1 MSGIDYSKWDHL
13 DEYSDDEDE
22 QQDQGSSPQVTQLDA
37 PSRVTFGGGS
47 AEITAQSTAPNTSS
61 PSAMAVQ
68 KLSKPTSINTSAC
81 IYKDD
86 NDTSKKWTQNGGLVT
101 TETGHKL
108 YWSQDRYAVTF
119 RLALDDHVKAKDL
132 KVHVEGMLPYSDRN
146 HAVGSTKPVLQIM
159 ILPTTSPTTA
169 AIATATATPLLQGDL
184 PILPTTSPTTAAIA
198 TATAT
203 PLLQGD
209 LPHPVHWAQE
219 DEEEKIMDWSIERCS
234 GSTNFLV
241 FSLRKA
247 VPMQGMFVWWR
258 RPLLSFPEVDV
269 PAASSTNTTSQE
281 FSNAWEEAH
290 KLFREKRASQPPQ
303 EEIP

>member
-81 IYKDD
+81 ISKDD
-86 NDTSKKWTQNGGLVT
+86 NDTSKWTQNGGLVT

-184 PILPTTSPTTAAIA
+184 P
-198 TATAT
+198 
-203 PLLQGD
+203 
-209 LPHPVHWAQE
+209 HPVHWAQE
-219 DEEEKIMDWSIERCS
+219 DEEEKTMDWSIERCL